1 VDCILKPIKRRVEG
15 TPRGP
20 RNYGSVV
27 VYIYSPGVPESWVSP
42 GTQLGADDRSN
53 DSNAHFPN
61 SNSQGVTF
69 KTAAVL
75 DLSTPKRASKEDA
88 GRLR

>member
-1 VDCILKPIKRRVEG
+1 MAARPHVHSL
-15 TPRGP
+15 
-20 RNYGSVV
+20 
-27 VYIYSPGVPESWVSP
+27 GVPESWVSP
-42 GTQLGADDRSN
+42 GTQLG
-53 DSNAHFPN
+53 
-61 SNSQGVTF
+61 SQGVTF